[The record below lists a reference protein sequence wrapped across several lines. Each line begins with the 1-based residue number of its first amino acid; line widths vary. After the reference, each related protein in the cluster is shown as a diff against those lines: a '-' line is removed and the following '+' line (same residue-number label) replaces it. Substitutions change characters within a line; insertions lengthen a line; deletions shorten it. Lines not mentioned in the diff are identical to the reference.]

1 MADAGGTRKRPRTA
15 LRTAL
20 LLGAAYALPIVL
32 NRTHV
37 FGWVDMA
44 LWRRDDDLDVLFR
57 MAVEVLTSSFFA
69 ALTVGTIGIALG
81 FLGRTLARARVRA
94 GLADPLAGARAFVA
108 AHAPSRAR
116 LIAVA
121 PAVLWIA
128 LNVRHYLHVASDRSI
143 YAVLPGIVLPALIG
157 LLGHVLLARRGLA
170 ALLAPTLDEH
180 EASREEAEADGF
192 TFDAVAVTKETRAA
206 VGGVA
211 AFSLAMALAVIA
223 LPVASMRSPAFLAA
237 LASYIALTAGAALAF
252 RRASRVAIGVDGVHV
267 RGSSRSRF
275 YGFRD
280 VDSARVS
287 GSDLE
292 LLRGSHVVLRLQ
304 LHGKDASRRD
314 ALLTR
319 LQAAI
324 ARASAER
331 DEPAVSF
338 VSGATR
344 ADMTRAAEGGGDYRQ
359 QAVSREQLWSVLEG
373 PSIATAARRAAAEA
387 LAGSRDP
394 AERARLRIAADQ
406 CAEPS
411 VRVRMQELLQE
422 PEEGVAPLKRAL
434 TIPGAR

>member
-1 MADAGGTRKRPRTA
+1 MAEPGGTKKRPRTA

-20 LLGAAYALPIVL
+20 LLLAAYALPIVL
-32 NRTHV
+32 SRTHV
-37 FGWVDMA
+37 YGLVDMA
-44 LWRRDDDLDVLFR
+44 LWRQDDGLQELFQMASDVL
-57 MAVEVLTSSFFA
+57 ASSFFA
-69 ALTVGTIGIALG
+69 AVTAGTLGIALG

-94 GLADPLAGARAFVA
+94 GLADPLDRARAFVA
-108 AHAPSRAR
+108 AHSPARAR
-116 LIAVA
+116 LLSVS

-128 LNVRHYLHVASDRSI
+128 LNVRHYLHIAHDCSI
-143 YAVLPGIVLPALIG
+143 YAVLPGILLPALVG
-157 LLGHVLLARRGLA
+157 LLGHVVLARRGLA

-180 EASREEAEADGF
+180 EASREAAEAEGF

-223 LPVASMRSPAFLAA
+223 LPVASMRNPAFLAA

-252 RRASRVAIGVDGVHV
+252 RRASRVAIGMDGVHV

-280 VDSARVS
+280 VDSARVN
-287 GSDLE
+287 GGDLE
-292 LLRGSHVVLRLQ
+292 LLRGTHVVLRLQ
-304 LHGKDASRRD
+304 LHGKDAARRD

-338 VSGATR
+338 VTGASR

-373 PSIATAARRAAAEA
+373 PSDRDRGAPRRRRSA
-387 LAGSRDP
+387 LR
-394 AERARLRIAADQ
+394 
-406 CAEPS
+406 
-411 VRVRMQELLQE
+411 
-422 PEEGVAPLKRAL
+422 
-434 TIPGAR
+434 

>member
-1 MADAGGTRKRPRTA
+1 MADAGLTKKRPRTA
-15 LRTAL
+15 LRNGL
-20 LLGAAYALPIVL
+20 LLLAAYGLPIVL
-32 NRTHV
+32 SRSHV
-37 FGWVDMA
+37 YGLVDMA
-44 LWRRDDDLDVLFR
+44 LWRLDDGLEVLFQLAADVL
-57 MAVEVLTSSFFA
+57 AGSFVA
-69 ALTVGTIGIALG
+69 SLTVGTLGIALG

-94 GLADPLAGARAFVA
+94 ELPDPLDWVRAFVA
-108 AHAPSRAR
+108 VHSPARAQ
-116 LIAVA
+116 LISVM
-121 PAVLWIA
+121 PAVLWTA
-128 LNVRHYLHVASDRSI
+128 VNVRHYMHLASDRSI
-143 YAVLPGIVLPALIG
+143 DAVLPGILLPALVG
-157 LLGHVLLARRGLA
+157 LLGQVVLTRRGLA

-180 EASREEAEADGF
+180 EASRDDAEAEGF

-211 AFSLAMALAVIA
+211 ACSLAMALAVIA
-223 LPVASMRSPAFLAA
+223 LPVATMRNPAFLAA

-280 VDSARVS
+280 VDSARVN
-287 GSDLE
+287 GGDLE
-292 LLRGSHVVLRLQ
+292 LLRGTHVVVRLQ
-304 LHGKDASRRD
+304 LHGKDAARRD
-314 ALLTR
+314 ALLKR

-331 DEPAVSF
+331 AEPAVSF
-338 VSGATR
+338 ASGASR

-394 AERARLRIAADQ
+394 AERARLRVAADR
-406 CAEPS
+406 CAEPA
-411 VRVRMQELLQE
+411 VRVRMQELLE
-422 PEEGVAPLKRAL
+422 DDDELAPLKRAL
-434 TIPGAR
+434 TLPGTR